1 MTTRSARPRATRHW
15 VTRHW
20 VTRHWTG
27 RLAAV
32 TLVLIAG
39 GCGRGVRSGSA
50 LAPEVYTSIG
60 AKAIRPGFEIGLL
73 YYDFEN
79 TSSSA
84 LTIDSVGISGP
95 GIGTVVRP
103 VQIKIAPL
111 RYGYHH
117 YEPHS
122 VAAALYTT
130 DPPVLMEKNC
140 RVQALFPVRRFRMAP
155 GTDVRVWVVLRARR
169 PGHWAIP
176 RHVIYYTQDGS
187 SYRQA
192 EPLRAYGLVTAKA
205 AYIPPDYGEAAC
217 VRPERARFLSGYH
230 PGRVSY

>member
-1 MTTRSARPRATRHW
+1 MTAHLPYVRAARCWAARA
-15 VTRHW
+15 
-20 VTRHWTG
+20 
-27 RLAAV
+27 AAV
-32 TLVLIAG
+32 AVVLIAG
-39 GCGRGVRSGSA
+39 GCGSGVQSGSA
-50 LAPEVYTSIG
+50 LAHEAFSSIG

-84 LTIDSVGISGP
+84 LVVNSVGISGP

-103 VQIKIAPL
+103 VEIKIAPL
-111 RYGYHH
+111 RYGYHD

-130 DPPVLMEKNC
+130 DPPVLMEQNC
-140 RVQALFPVRRFRMAP
+140 RRQALFAVKGFRMTP
-155 GTDVRVWVVLRARR
+155 GTDVRIWIVLRAER
-169 PGHWAIP
+169 PGRWVIP
-176 RHVIYYTQDGS
+176 QHVLYYTQDGNR
-187 SYRQA
+187 YRQA
-192 EPLRAYGLVTAKA
+192 EPLRAYGLVTANA
-205 AYIPPDYGEAAC
+205 VYIPPDAGMAQC